1 MQWRL
6 AEIQLS
12 FNPLKNDGFAPEE
25 GLR

>member
-12 FNPLKNDGFAPEE
+12 FNPLKNDGIAPEE